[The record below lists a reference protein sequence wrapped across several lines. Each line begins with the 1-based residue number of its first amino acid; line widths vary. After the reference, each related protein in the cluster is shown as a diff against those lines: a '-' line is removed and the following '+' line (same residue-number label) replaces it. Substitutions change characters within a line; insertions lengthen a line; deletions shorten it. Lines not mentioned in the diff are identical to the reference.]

1 MNTYFCHQ
9 CQSQFQLPPTATS
22 ADPFC
27 SACAS
32 DFVEAVD
39 EVDSDSEFA
48 AFDTD
53 GSPTRVPQAPIA
65 GGLADLFNMMLTSQ
79 LAPRRRGTAG
89 IVGGTT
95 GIGSDPHVRAGTF
108 AGGVSFSSQ
117 SGGRPVFYG
126 DLAGL
131 GGGDRTVPPMGAT
144 STIRDRVQERDERG
158 GQGGMPGMPIHDNTR
173 PGTAA
178 DANADGNQ
186 STDPDISL
194 EERRREDVTRMIHLL
209 FSGMGPVRSGGSGS
223 GSNSLFQLFGGI
235 GDPRDYAFGQSGYDD
250 VITQLMEQLEHGNT
264 PRLTEDQ
271 IARLPRVFVRA
282 KDLGEHPECPV
293 CQEDFSN
300 EGNGEQAVKLE
311 CLHHFHPSCI
321 ENWLKLNASCPV
333 CRKPVTDPA
342 RGPASI

>member
-9 CQSQFQLPPTATS
+9 CQSQFQLPPTATPS
-22 ADPFC
+22 APFC
-27 SACAS
+27 SHCGS

-39 EVDSDSEFA
+39 EDDHFDSESEYA

-53 GSPTRVPQAPIA
+53 GTPTRVPHAPIV
-65 GGLADLFNMMLTSQ
+65 GGLSELFNMMITSQ
-79 LAPRRRGTAG
+79 LSRGPRTAG
-89 IVGGTT
+89 VVGGTT

-108 AGGVSFSSQ
+108 AGGVSISSQ

-131 GGGDRTVPPMGAT
+131 GGGDRTVPAMGVT
-144 STIRDRVQERDERG
+144 STMRDRVQERDERG
-158 GQGGMPGMPIHDNTR
+158 PHGAMPGMPIHENTR
-173 PGTAA
+173 PGTAS
-178 DANADGNQ
+178 DANADRNQ
-186 STDPDISL
+186 SADPDMSL
-194 EERRREDVTRMIHLL
+194 DERRREEVTRMIHLL
-209 FSGMGPVRSGGSGS
+209 FNGMGSVRSGSGS

-250 VITQLMEQLEHGNT
+250 VITQLMGQLGQGNT
-264 PRLTEDQ
+264 PHLTEDQ

-300 EGNGEQAVKLE
+300 EGSGEQAVKLE

-321 ENWLKLNASCPV
+321 EN
-333 CRKPVTDPA
+333 
-342 RGPASI
+342 